1 MAPQTR
7 KSQASSSQEQP
18 TASTQHIDIPA
29 DISTDDL
36 GALLGAADW
45 TAPTR
50 DNILSVYRL
59 ILQQKHDYDNAFR
72 DWEERL
78 AQKDAEVEQ
87 ALHDQESFRVE
98 STEQIDALRSEI
110 ESLNITN
117 DTLEKDRAALQAQ
130 LATLSSSTSESGA
143 EVQQLKFIVE
153 EREKEKKNLTD
164 ALDGALS
171 RETRLHSKQFARQNS
186 QKADFRVKLR
196 GKHRTS
202 RGDPERQKTGF
213 GTSGNALCYG
223 ICRGNTKVQGLYTG
237 AANQSST
244 RRQRQTEQRVLGTT
258 RSLC

>member
-1 MAPQTR
+1 MYYVILHLLIHLVNAKAQVVKPKLTRPIFGSRQMAPQTR
-7 KSQASSSQEQP
+7 KSQVSSSQEQP
-18 TASTQHIDIPA
+18 AASTQHIDIPA
-29 DISTDDL
+29 DISTHHL

-59 ILQQKHDYDNAFR
+59 VLQQKHDYDNAFQ

-87 ALHDQESFRVE
+87 ALHDQESLRVE
-98 STEQIDALRSEI
+98 CTEQIDALRSEI
-110 ESLNITN
+110 QSLKISN

-143 EVQQLKFIVE
+143 EVQQLKFMVE

-171 RETRLHSKQFARQNS
+171 RETRLHSKQFAKANT
-186 QKADFRVKLR
+186 QKADFGMKLR
-196 GKHRTS
+196 
-202 RGDPERQKTGF
+202 
-213 GTSGNALCYG
+213 
-223 ICRGNTKVQGLYTG
+223 
-237 AANQSST
+237 
-244 RRQRQTEQRVLGTT
+244 
-258 RSLC
+258 